1 MWATASIDGWRPSRR
16 SVSARRSRP
25 PFALDWAVRTFAL
38 ILAILIAAAAGDAL
52 VVSGFPIAGDR
63 ERVERQRRG
72 GGRGGFNIR
81 PAAPEDFD
89 GLYQFCRVAFRG
101 NRAGD
106 GGGWGVDY
114 PRADINVSIRLSELT
129 KTAVSFAAPQ
139 EPNHVVVRLTDDT
152 LFLCP
157 LVMMTVVGA
166 AYLDTAAAEALRAY
180 VLKGGF
186 VWADDFWGEYAWQAW
201 TDQLSKAL
209 PPAEFPIRDL
219 EKGHPLFRTLFDIGG
234 VPQIASIG
242 HWWSSGGGTSERGAE
257 SAEPHARAIFDA
269 QGRMMVLMTHNTD
282 IGDSWEE
289 EASNPQ
295 YFYEFSTKGYAFGI
309 NAIVYA
315 MTH

>member
-1 MWATASIDGWRPSRR
+1 MRR
-16 SVSARRSRP
+16 LALALIVVVAAVSAGE
-25 PFALDWAVRTFAL
+25 A
-38 ILAILIAAAAGDAL
+38 
-52 VVSGFPIAGDR
+52 
-63 ERVERQRRG
+63 QRR
-72 GGRGGFNIR
+72 GGRGGFSAR

-106 GGGWGVDY
+106 GGNWAVDY

-129 KTAVSFAAPQ
+129 KTSVSFAGAE
-139 EPNHVVVRLTDDT
+139 EPNHLVVRLTDET
-152 LFLCP
+152 LFQCP
-157 LVMMTVVGA
+157 MVMMTEVGA
-166 AYLDTAAAEALRAY
+166 AYIDDAEAEALRAY

-186 VWADDFWGEYAWQAW
+186 LWADDFWGEYAWRAW
-201 TDQLSKAL
+201 IDQLGKAL

-219 EKGHPLFRTLFDIGG
+219 ERDHLLFRTIYDIGG

-242 HWWSSGGGTSERGAE
+242 HWWGSGGGTSERGAD
-257 SAEPHARAIFDA
+257 SAVPHARGIYDSS
-269 QGRMMVLMTHNTD
+269 GRMMVLMTHNTD

-309 NAIVYA
+309 NAVIYA

>member
-1 MWATASIDGWRPSRR
+1 M
-16 SVSARRSRP
+16 
-25 PFALDWAVRTFAL
+25 LAL
-38 ILAILIAAAAGDAL
+38 IIAAASLGQAL
-52 VVSGFPIAGDR
+52 VVSEFSIAGDR

-72 GGRGGFNIR
+72 GGRGFGIR
-81 PAAPEDFD
+81 PAIAEDFD

-114 PRADINVSIRLSELT
+114 PRADINMSIRLSELT
-129 KTAVSFAAPQ
+129 KTHVSFSAP
-139 EPNHVVVRLTDDT
+139 ETPNHVVVRLTDET
-152 LFLCP
+152 LFQCP
-157 LVMMTVVGA
+157 MVMMTEVGA
-166 AYLDTAAAEALRAY
+166 AYLDNAEAEALRTY
-180 VLKGGF
+180 VMKGGF

-201 TDQLSKAL
+201 MDQLGKAL
-209 PPAEFPIRDL
+209 PHAEFPVRDL
-219 EKGHPLFRTLFDIGG
+219 PKDHPLFRALFDIGG

-242 HWWSSGGGTSERGAE
+242 FWWGSGGGTSERGPD
-257 SAEPHARAIFDA
+257 SAVPHARGIFDA
-269 QGRMMVLMTHNTD
+269 DGRMMVLMTHNTD

>member
-1 MWATASIDGWRPSRR
+1 
-16 SVSARRSRP
+16 
-25 PFALDWAVRTFAL
+25 VRKLAL
-38 ILAILIAAAAGDAL
+38 ILAIVTAIASISEA
-52 VVSGFPIAGDR
+52 
-63 ERVERQRRG
+63 QRR
-72 GGRGGFNIR
+72 GGRGGFSVR

-89 GLYQFCRVAFRG
+89 GAYQFCRVAFRQ
-101 NRAGD
+101 NRGGD
-106 GGGWGVDY
+106 GGNWGVDY

-129 KTAVSFAAPQ
+129 KTNVSFSAPD
-139 EPNHVVVRLTDDT
+139 EPNHLVVQLTDPT
-152 LFLCP
+152 LFQCP
-157 LVMMTVVGA
+157 MVMMTEVGA
-166 AYLDTAAAEALRAY
+166 AYLTDAEAEALRTY

-242 HWWSSGGGTSERGAE
+242 HWWGSGGGTSERGAE
-257 SAEPHARAIFDA
+257 SAVPHARGIFDK
-269 QGRMMVLMTHNTD
+269 QGNLMVLMTHNTD

-295 YFYEFSTKGYAFGI
+295 YFYEFSTKGYAFGV

>member
-1 MWATASIDGWRPSRR
+1 
-16 SVSARRSRP
+16 
-25 PFALDWAVRTFAL
+25 VRQL
-38 ILAILIAAAAGDAL
+38 AL
-52 VVSGFPIAGDR
+52 VLAVVVAVAASSEA
-63 ERVERQRRG
+63 QRRR
-72 GGRGGFNIR
+72 GGRGGFSVR
-81 PAAPEDFD
+81 PAAAGDFD
-89 GLYQFCRVAFRG
+89 GLFQFCRVAFRG

-129 KTAVSFAAPQ
+129 KTTVSFAAPE
-139 EPNHVVVRLTDDT
+139 EPNHLVVRLTDDA
-152 LFLCP
+152 LFQCP
-157 LVMMTVVGA
+157 MVMLTEVGA
-166 AYLDTAAAEALRAY
+166 AYLDTAEAEALRSY

-186 VWADDFWGEYAWQAW
+186 VWADDFWGEYAWSAW

-209 PPAEFPIRDL
+209 PPAEFPIQDL
-219 EKGHPLFRTLFDIGG
+219 PQDHPLFRTIFDIGG

-242 HWWSSGGGTSERGAE
+242 FWWGSGGGTSERGPD
-257 SAEPHARAIFDA
+257 SAVPHARGIFDDA
-269 QGRMMVLMTHNTD
+269 GRLMVLMTHNTD

-309 NAIVYA
+309 NVIVHA